1 MKCFVLISCL
11 FLATICVRSQT
22 PYDTS
27 MYYEVYPIEN
37 PTMLGNLVYMKEIPL
52 GHIID
57 SLNEKF
63 DTVFTCTLNH
73 SREKKET
80 YVVFKKNEW
89 FGFRIINEPMSD
101 NRDDLLDSIT
111 YYCTVCKISTIISTD
126 TVSMESLFN
135 QMLFEIK
142 KPLLYSKLIGS
153 IHRCSYVY
161 LKCGNIELYQEIL
174 GGMNGLC
181 SKLKPLY
188 RMVTY
193 FNETMSKNESYVL
206 KLKMASTLH

>member
-1 MKCFVLISCL
+1 MKNFVLLSCL

-27 MYYEVYPIEN
+27 MYYEVFPIEN
-37 PTMLGNLVYMKEIPL
+37 PTMLENPVYVKEFPL

-57 SLNEKF
+57 SLNELF

-73 SREKKET
+73 SREYKET
-80 YVVFKKNEW
+80 YVVFKKKEW
-89 FGFRIINEPMSD
+89 FGFRIIDKPISN
-101 NRDDLLDSIT
+101 NRDNLWDSTIHQW
-111 YYCTVCKISTIISTD
+111 TVFKTSTIISTD

-135 QMLFEIK
+135 QMLVEIK
-142 KPLLYSKLIGS
+142 RPLLYSKLIGS

-161 LKCGNIELYQEIL
+161 LKCGNIELFQEIL
-174 GGMNGLC
+174 GGMNVLY

-188 RMVTY
+188 RIVVY
-193 FNETMSKNESYVL
+193 FNETMSKKESYVL
-206 KLKMASTLH
+206 KREIASTLY